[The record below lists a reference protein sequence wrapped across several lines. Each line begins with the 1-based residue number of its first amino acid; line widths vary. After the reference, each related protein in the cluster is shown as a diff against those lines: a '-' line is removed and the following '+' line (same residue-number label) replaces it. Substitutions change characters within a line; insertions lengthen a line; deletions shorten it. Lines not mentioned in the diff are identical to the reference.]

1 MEMET
6 TMYEQLS
13 SSAIAAEDLI
23 EVTNTL
29 CETLLGAAPYLR
41 TTPLDAGERISA
53 FVSITGAWQGDV
65 EVRLSPALAA
75 RLVREVLEL
84 DAVSTDDP
92 YLRDIV
98 GEVANIIGGNLK
110 ALLPEPCRLSLPT
123 VREGVR
129 IARPDTLR
137 AFMLG
142 EDAFEVAIGHRDAAG
157 GES

>member
-1 MEMET
+1 MET
-6 TMYEQLS
+6 TMYEQLGS
-13 SSAIAAEDLI
+13 SVIAGEDLI

-29 CETLLGAAPYLR
+29 CETLLGVAPYAR
-41 TTPLDAGERISA
+41 TTPLDGGARISA
-53 FVSITGAWQGDV
+53 FVSITGAWEGDV

-84 DAVSTDDP
+84 ESVSTDDP
-92 YLRDIV
+92 FLRDIV

-129 IARPDTLR
+129 IAHPDTLR

-142 EDAFEVAIGHRDAAG
+142 DEPFEVAIGRREVPG
-157 GES
+157 GTQS